1 MTAVDNITSLR
12 QRREAI
18 VKQHVEAENRH
29 DIDATIATFHRR
41 RYEVNGEPSDGEAAV
56 RELLQGLMHG
66 MPDPHAETA
75 RLRHMDD
82 GVLVEGI
89 ITGTHDGEWAGIPPS
104 GNRVNFPI
112 VAVFEFD
119 SDRLLC
125 EKVIFDMATV
135 LTQMGVLAG
144 IG

>member
-29 DIDATIATFHRR
+29 NIEATIATFHHP
-41 RYEVNGEPSDGEAAV
+41 RYEVNGVPSDGDAAV

-66 MPDPHAETA
+66 MSDLHAETV

-104 GNRVNFPI
+104 GNRVNFP
-112 VAVFEFD
+112 VAGIFEFD
-119 SDRLLC
+119 GDRLLC
-125 EKVIFDMATV
+125 EKVFFDMAMV
-135 LTQMGVLAG
+135 LTQMGVLPG
-144 IG
+144 IS